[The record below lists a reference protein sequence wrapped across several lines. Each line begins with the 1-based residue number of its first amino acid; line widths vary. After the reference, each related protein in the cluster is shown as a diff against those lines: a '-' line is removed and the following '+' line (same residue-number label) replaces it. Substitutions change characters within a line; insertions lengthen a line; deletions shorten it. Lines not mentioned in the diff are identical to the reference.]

1 MFCICLHACFKA
13 YHIVSYISCIKH
25 ILKNILH
32 GTLDLG
38 LWYPKESKMS
48 LISYSDM
55 DKLLSKNRFYE
66 IKSFLGFTHDKN
78 V

>member
-1 MFCICLHACFKA
+1 
-13 YHIVSYISCIKH
+13 
-25 ILKNILH
+25 LH